1 MVKKTKTASKEKEP
15 KTKEPKVRSYVDY
28 KVFEDNSAAINCRC
42 TDKEMIALMLI
53 LYKKLDKDAQQVIN
67 AVIRTLSLIDK
78 V

>member
-15 KTKEPKVRSYVDY
+15 KVNEPKIRSFVDY

-42 TDKEMIALMLI
+42 NDKEMVALILI
-53 LYKKLDKDAQQVIN
+53 LYKKLDKNAQQVIN
-67 AVIRTLSLIDK
+67 AVVRTLSLIDK